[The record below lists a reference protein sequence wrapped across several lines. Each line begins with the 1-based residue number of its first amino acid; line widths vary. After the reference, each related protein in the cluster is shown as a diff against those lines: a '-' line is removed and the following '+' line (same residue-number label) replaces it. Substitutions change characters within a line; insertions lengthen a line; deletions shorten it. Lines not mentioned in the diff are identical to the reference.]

1 MHSVAVAWAAFDQ
14 RSKQN
19 AAVGHVSN
27 DQRTVVHLSNFE
39 FGAVTKKWNDV
50 EEYIQL

>member
-1 MHSVAVAWAAFDQ
+1 VHSVAVARTAFDQ

-19 AAVGHVSN
+19 AAIGHVSN
-27 DQRTVVHLSNFE
+27 DQRTVGHVSNFE

-50 EEYIQL
+50 EEYI